1 MFILIADALS
11 HPKYNVKSYFN
22 PLNASGTQRQNYNQT
37 YLFTDNAKRG
47 FFKENTFPEA
57 SRTISA
63 MYDNS
68 FNESW

>member
-1 MFILIADALS
+1 MLWLTIHVLS
-11 HPKYNVKSYFN
+11 YPRYNKTSYYN

-47 FFKENTFPEA
+47 FFNNKSFPDA

-63 MYDNS
+63 VYDDNFNS
-68 FNESW
+68 D